1 MQTEPSVRVTI
12 PNVTLTL
19 DQLLAA
25 IRQLDD
31 RSLSQVAQ
39 AIIEKDRDARMIEL
53 IHRLRAGQR
62 DATSDVSD
70 DVINAEIQAVR
81 QARNQRNHA

>member
-1 MQTEPSVRVTI
+1 MQTEPSIRVTI
-12 PNVTLTL
+12 PNITLTL

-39 AIIEKDRDARMIEL
+39 AIIEKDRDAHMIEL
-53 IHRLRAGQR
+53 IHRLSQR
-62 DATSDVSD
+62 DATTDVSD
-70 DVINAEIQAVR
+70 DVINAEVQAVR
-81 QARNQRNHA
+81 QARIQRNHA